1 MNIILNH
8 NQINHKLK
16 RIAYQ
21 IYESNFNES
30 EIVLAGISHR
40 GFDIAKLLKDILE
53 SISPLQIILC
63 EVLIDKKNPL
73 KTIKTSIP
81 KSEYTNK
88 SIVLFFFVSLL
99 SAQFKEATV
108 SFDDRLL
115 KADEK
120 VSLLQLQTNINKF
133 YEYTVWKE
141 EKRDL
146 EIKSK
151 EQRQCAEEETID
163 STQE

>member
-88 SIVLFFFVSLL
+88 SIVLVDDVLNSGTTLIYGVKHFLNVPLKK
-99 SAQFKEATV
+99 FKTAV
-108 SFDDRLL
+108 LVNRNHKKFPV
-115 KADEK
+115 KADFKGISLSTSLNELVK
-120 VSLLQLQTNINKF
+120 V
-133 YEYTVWKE
+133 
-141 EKRDL
+141 DL
-146 EIKSK
+146 IKNNFK
-151 EQRQCAEEETID
+151 AYLV
-163 STQE
+163 